1 MIISMD
7 TKKFIWPV
15 VGVIVVGLLV
25 FGYLYFSKPA
35 KEGTLNTTEKVSE
48 NVPKII
54 TNAGE
59 EVPEVN
65 PLDRANPFKYTNPL
79 R

>member
-1 MIISMD
+1 MD
-7 TKKFIWPV
+7 TKKIIWLI

-25 FGYLYFSKPA
+25 FGYLYFFKAEPQDA
-35 KEGTLNTTEKVSE
+35 IGTAEQLGESI
-48 NVPKII
+48 PKIS
-54 TNAGE
+54 TNPAE
-59 EVPEVN
+59 DVPEVN